1 MKVIDQHILNHG
13 NINSVKHKKNQCQ
26 VIFMLWIK
34 IKKIY
39 QNLVIILKEYHKIN
53 NSNNS
58 NNRNKLSNLSKIIM
72 RNRH

>member
-1 MKVIDQHILNHG
+1 
-13 NINSVKHKKNQCQ
+13 
-26 VIFMLWIK
+26 MLWIK

-72 RNRH
+72 LNRH